1 MVENSDRN
9 VVLMSIHP
17 KFAQLI
23 LSGKKKVEFR
33 KTRFNH
39 QISHVVIYATSPIKK
54 VVGYFEVQN
63 IKVAPPKDLWESYSE
78 VSGIEPKFF
87 QEYYK
92 NTSEGVAIEIGN
104 VYQLKLFLSLNY
116 ISKSLIAPQSFIYI
130 NKDKFEL
137 VTAN

>member
-9 VVLMSIHP
+9 VILMSIHP

-78 VSGIEPKFF
+78 VSGIEPK
-87 QEYYK
+87 
-92 NTSEGVAIEIGN
+92 
-104 VYQLKLFLSLNY
+104 
-116 ISKSLIAPQSFIYI
+116 
-130 NKDKFEL
+130 
-137 VTAN
+137 